1 MTFYKD
7 HHIRKRL
14 EKKEESLSRFAVQSA
29 NSQGSGR
36 PEEPCPMRTYF
47 QRDRDRILHTNAFR
61 RLKHKTQVYI
71 TSTGDHYVTRLTHTL
86 EVSQV
91 ARTISRAL
99 NLNEDLTEAISL
111 GHDLGHTPFGHTGEE
126 MLNKLYSKGFA
137 HSSQSLRVVDR
148 LENAGKG
155 LNLTQEV
162 RQGIVE
168 HSKPRGD
175 FIKESHVNNLTLE
188 AQTLRI
194 ADAAAYLNHD
204 VRDAIRA
211 GILTSDDLP
220 TEVVDI
226 LGKNILDRMIKDI
239 VLSSWPTTG
248 EGYSKN
254 NPPIITMSEQV
265 RQAVNVLREF
275 MFERVYLP
283 SNNGR
288 EGEKAREIVSLLY
301 HHLCKNHQDIPE
313 DYFRPDESA
322 ERAVVDYIA
331 GMTDNFAVR
340 MAERVQSGISRG
352 VFQVFPQ

>member
-1 MTFYKD
+1 
-7 HHIRKRL
+7 
-14 EKKEESLSRFAVQSA
+14 
-29 NSQGSGR
+29 
-36 PEEPCPMRTYF
+36 MRTFF
-47 QRDRDRILHTNAFR
+47 QRDRDKILHTNAFR

-71 TSTGDHYVTRLTHTL
+71 ASTGDHYVTRLTHTL

-99 NLNEDLTEAISL
+99 NLNEDLTEAIGL

-126 MLNKLYSKGFA
+126 MLNKLYSKGFT
-137 HSSQSLRVVDR
+137 HSNQSLRVVDK
-148 LENAGKG
+148 LENVGKG

-162 RQGIVE
+162 RQGILE

-175 FIKESHVNNLTLE
+175 FINKSQVNNLTLE

-211 GILTSDDLP
+211 GIFATNDLP
-220 TEVVDI
+220 AEVVDI
-226 LGKNILDRMIKDI
+226 LGENILDTMIRDI
-239 VLSSWPTTG
+239 ILASWSATG

-254 NPPIITMSEQV
+254 ETPTITMSEHV
-265 RQAVNVLREF
+265 RKAVNVLREF

-288 EGEKAREIVSLLY
+288 EGGKAREVVALLY
-301 HHLCKNHQDIPE
+301 NHLCNNHQDIPKN
-313 DYFRPDESA
+313 YFRPDESE

-331 GMTDNFAVR
+331 GMTDYFAVR
-340 MAERVQSGISRG
+340 MAEKVHPGVSEG
-352 VFQVFPQ
+352 VFKAFA